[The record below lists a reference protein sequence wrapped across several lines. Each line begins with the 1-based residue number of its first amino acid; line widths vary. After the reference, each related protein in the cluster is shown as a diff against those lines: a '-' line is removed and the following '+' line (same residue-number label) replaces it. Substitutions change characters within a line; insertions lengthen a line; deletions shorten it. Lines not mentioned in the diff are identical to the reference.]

1 MLDFNKLIQSD
12 PIQLE
17 DNRSEPDPEINKEV
31 QPTEDSSKPIP
42 NNSGVVQEDFPDI
55 TKLKFTSGR
64 GEDITPFK
72 NFNAIKDSLI
82 ELATEEGRVEVVQDM
97 KDAVDRFVEV
107 LKTKQTELGIP
118 KTPLEAAEDFLNDLG
133 NSAEP
138 NAFDILKNY
147 AGGFQN
153 IMKHKGTPKG
163 DKYNQLLKGPLSE
176 MIEAFN
182 RCK

>member
-1 MLDFNKLIQSD
+1 MK
-12 PIQLE
+12 
-17 DNRSEPDPEINKEV
+17 
-31 QPTEDSSKPIP
+31 T
-42 NNSGVVQEDFPDI
+42 
-55 TKLKFTSGR
+55 
-64 GEDITPFK
+64 
-72 NFNAIKDSLI
+72 AI
-82 ELATEEGRVEVVQDM
+82 
-97 KDAVDRFVEV
+97 DRFIEV
-107 LKTKQTELGIP
+107 LKTKQSEMGIP

-153 IMKHKGTPKG
+153 ILKHKGTPKG
-163 DKYNQLLKGPLSE
+163 DKYNQLLKGPLTE